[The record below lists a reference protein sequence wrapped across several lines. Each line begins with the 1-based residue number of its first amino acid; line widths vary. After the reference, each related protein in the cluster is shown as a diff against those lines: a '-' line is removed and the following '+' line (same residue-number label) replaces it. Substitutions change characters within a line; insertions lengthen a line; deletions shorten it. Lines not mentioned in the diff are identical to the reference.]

1 MEEVETDQVEVPT
14 YRNTDHPQKAFE
26 IFNAMRK
33 QSFLCDVELEAEGV
47 IIPAHRSVLA
57 ACSPYFSAMF
67 RSELCE
73 SREERISLQDV
84 DGSALTLLID
94 YMYTSEIKVTE
105 DNVQTLLPAASILQL
120 MDVRNAC
127 CEFLR
132 GQLHPT
138 NCLGIRTFAD
148 HHSCKTLQT
157 DAQNFTLQHFS
168 AVVKTEEFLALSAEQ
183 VCNLISNDNLTAQS
197 EKEVFE
203 AIISWVRQDVT
214 NRYDYTHQLLEHV
227 RLMLL
232 PSEYLITR
240 VQEESLV
247 KNDSH
252 CKDYLLEAL
261 SYHLMPKEKQLL
273 IKNVRTRPRTPI
285 GLPKLMLVVG
295 GQAPKAIRS
304 VEVYDLKDES
314 WSTVAEMPSRRCRA
328 GVAVLKG
335 LVYAVGGFN
344 GSLRVRTV
352 DVYDPEQDKWSTVAP
367 MEARRSTLGVAVLNG
382 SIYAVGGFDGTTG
395 LSSVEAYDPLRNVWE
410 CIAPMHTRRSSVG
423 VAVLNGYLYAVGGY
437 DGASRHCLSSVERY
451 DPADG
456 KWRPVAE
463 MSTRRSGAGVG
474 VVDGLL
480 YAVGGHDGP
489 MVRKSVE
496 VYNPETDRWTDR
508 ADMTTCRRNAGVAS
522 VNGLLYVVGG
532 DDGTANLASVEY
544 YNPRSN
550 EWKRLLT
557 SMTTG
562 RSYSG
567 IAVIDKIKVW
577 MMGKEDVITSSPA
590 PASRGAGGGVSYYER
605 NEQQNRGADMT

>member
-1 MEEVETDQVEVPT
+1 MEEVEIDQVEIPT
-14 YRNTDHPQKAFE
+14 YRSIEHTQKAFE
-26 IFNAMRK
+26 IFSAMRK

-47 IIPAHRSVLA
+47 VIPAHRSVLA

-94 YMYTSEIKVTE
+94 YIYTSEIKVTE
-105 DNVQTLLPAASILQL
+105 ENVQTLLPAASILQL
-120 MDVRNAC
+120 MDVRNAS

-148 HHSCKTLQT
+148 HHSCKSLQN

-168 AVVKTEEFLALSAEQ
+168 AVVKSEEFLALSAEQ

-247 KNDSH
+247 KNDSQ

-273 IKNVRTRPRTPI
+273 MKNVRARPRTPI

-335 LVYAVGGFN
+335 YVYAVGGFN

-367 MEARRSTLGVAVLNG
+367 MDARRSTLGVAVLNG

-395 LSSVEAYDPLRNVWE
+395 LSSVEAYDPVRNVWE

-437 DGASRHCLSSVERY
+437 DGASRHCLSSVERF

-456 KWRPVAE
+456 KWKPVAE
-463 MSTRRSGAGVG
+463 MTTRRSGAGVG

-508 ADMTTCRRNAGVAS
+508 AEMTTCRRNAGVAS

-544 YNPRSN
+544 YNPRNN
-550 EWKRLLT
+550 EWKRLTT

-577 MMGKEDVITSSPA
+577 LTGKEDTAASAAV
-590 PASRGAGGGVSYYER
+590 SRGG
-605 NEQQNRGADMT
+605 TPLL